1 MTDANERRLAQMI
14 VVDRQR
20 GRVLLGLHKSG
31 RWEGFYTGLLG
42 EVHAGEG
49 PAAAAVRIAR
59 EQAGIVISHCEHLAT
74 FRFSSD
80 AWEPANEFEFL
91 AESHTGEPRESAAL
105 RPEWFAI
112 DEIPYR
118 KMPAD
123 DALWYPAF
131 LARKPMKGYF
141 NFAEDGVT
149 LLSHAIEEVDAIE
162 TI

>member
-1 MTDANERRLAQMI
+1 MTNATERQLAQLI
-14 VVDRQR
+14 VVDRRR

-31 RWEGFYTGLLG
+31 RWENYYTGLLDRVD
-42 EVHAGEG
+42 EGEG

-74 FRFSSD
+74 FRFTSG

-112 DEIPYR
+112 DEIPYG

-141 NFAEDGVT
+141 KFAEDGVT
-149 LLSHAIEEVDAIE
+149 LLSHAIEEVDALE
-162 TI
+162 SV

>member
-1 MTDANERRLAQMI
+1 MTDANERQLAQMI

-20 GRVLLGLHKSG
+20 GRILLALHKSG
-31 RWEGFYTGLLG
+31 TWEDFYTGLLG
-42 EVHAGEG
+42 EVHEAEE

-59 EQAGIVISHCEHLAT
+59 EQAGIVISQCEHLAT
-74 FRFSSD
+74 FRFSSG
-80 AWEPANEFEFL
+80 AWAPANEFEFL
-91 AESHTGEPRESAAL
+91 AESHTGELRESAVL

-112 DEIPYR
+112 DEIPYD

-131 LARKPMKGYF
+131 LALKPMKGHF

-149 LLSHAIEEVDAIE
+149 LLSHAIEEVATIE
-162 TI
+162 TT